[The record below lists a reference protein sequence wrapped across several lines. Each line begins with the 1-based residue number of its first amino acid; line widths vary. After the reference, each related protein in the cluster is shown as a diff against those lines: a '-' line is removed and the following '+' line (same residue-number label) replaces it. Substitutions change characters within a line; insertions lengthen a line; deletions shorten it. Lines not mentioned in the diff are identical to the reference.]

1 MFIRKE
7 AGIGVANGTFGELLQ
22 GMLLERQRRF
32 LVTLPIDAWSTA
44 VFRATTTTDEIT
56 VRPTW
61 KHKSRHLATR
71 ILRAHG
77 YIGGGTLE
85 LDSAIPEGKGLA
97 SSSADLV
104 ATARA
109 VADTLRITLAEPEIE
124 YFLRGIE
131 PSDGVMYAGVVSYYH
146 REVRLRERLGFLP
159 PLTVVAHDPGG
170 TVDTVGFNR
179 TVTAPTLRERR
190 EYRDLLDTLSTAV
203 SSADLATIGEVATR
217 SAELHTRRLP
227 RPDFEELHRICRDH
241 DGLGLVVAHS
251 GTVLGILLGE
261 HGADPPRLEQV
272 LARCA
277 RLPGTV
283 EVHRTLG
290 KADYDTPHPSVHHAG
305 SIGGDCAL

>member
-1 MFIRKE
+1 MFIGKE

-22 GMLLERQRRF
+22 GMLLERRRRF

-44 VFRATTTTDEIT
+44 VFRATATTDEIS
-56 VRPTW
+56 VSPAS
-61 KHKSRHLATR
+61 KHKSRQLATR

-77 YIGGGTLE
+77 YTGGGTLE
-85 LDSAIPEGKGLA
+85 LDTAIPEGKGLA

-109 VADTLRITLAEPEIE
+109 VADALGVTLDEAATEH
-124 YFLRGIE
+124 FLRGIE
-131 PSDGVMYAGVVSYYH
+131 PSDGVMYAGIVSYYH

-159 PLTVVAHDPGG
+159 PLTIVAHDPGG
-170 TVDTVGFNR
+170 TVNTVDFNQSAA
-179 TVTAPTLRERR
+179 APTLRERR
-190 EYRDLLDTLSTAV
+190 EYRDLLDALGTAV
-203 SSADLATIGEVATR
+203 SSGDLAAIGRVSTR
-217 SAELHTRRLP
+217 SAELHARRTP
-227 RPDFEELHRICRDH
+227 RPDFEEMRGICRDH

-261 HGADPPRLEQV
+261 HGTDPERVEQV

-283 EVHRTLG
+283 QVHRTLG
-290 KADYDTPHPSVHHAG
+290 KADYDAPPPFVHHAG